1 MASKNI
7 LILSAGRRV
16 ELVKC
21 FKDAAEKLGIHT
33 KIFAADIS
41 NTAPALYFADE
52 FRIVSRINSGRYID
66 DIIEICNNDD
76 IDLIIPTIDTE
87 LEILAKNKEL
97 IESKTNAIVHVSS
110 ERVVEI
116 CNDKIKSYDFF
127 VGNGFL
133 APRLIT
139 EEDIKNEYYQ
149 LPLFI
154 KPLNG
159 SSSINTFKI
168 NKKEELEFFYNY
180 IKEPMVQEFIAGDE
194 FTIDVFCDF
203 SGKVISVTPRIRI
216 ATRSGEIL
224 KGQINKDPEVVEDVI
239 KLVKALNPIGH
250 ITVQC
255 MKTERGIEYIE
266 INPRFGGGAPMSI
279 KAGADSCEYLYRL
292 LMGEELEYMSN
303 AKDGMYFSRFDDCVV
318 LDKELRQIK

>member
-1 MASKNI
+1 MAEKNI

-21 FKDAAEKLGIHT
+21 FKEAAKKLNISA
-33 KIFAADIS
+33 KVYAADIS
-41 NTAPALYFADE
+41 NTAPSLYFADE
-52 FRIVSRINSGRYID
+52 YRIVSRINSGHYID
-66 DIIEICNNDD
+66 DIIDICNNDN

-87 LEILAKNKEL
+87 LEILAQNKEL
-97 IESKTNAIVHVSS
+97 IESKTNALVHVSG
-110 ERVVEI
+110 ENVVSI
-116 CNDKIKSYDFF
+116 CNDKIKSYEFF
-127 VGNGFL
+127 TKNGFL
-133 APRLIT
+133 APKLIT
-139 EEDIKNEYYQ
+139 KEDIEKGNYK

-168 NKKEELEFFYNY
+168 NKKEELEFFYGY
-180 IKEPMVQEFIAGDE
+180 IAEPMVQEFISGDE
-194 FTIDVFCDF
+194 FTIDIFCDF
-203 SGKVISVTPRIRI
+203 SGEVISVTPRIRI

-224 KGQINKDPEVVEDVI
+224 KGQIKKDPEIIEDVI
-239 KLVKALNPIGH
+239 KLVKVLKPIGH

-279 KAGADSCEYLYRL
+279 KAGADSCEYLFRL
-292 LMGEELEYMSN
+292 LLGEKLKYMSE
-303 AKDGMYFSRFDDCVV
+303 AKDGIYFSRFDDCVA
-318 LDKELRQIK
+318 LDEELRPLK